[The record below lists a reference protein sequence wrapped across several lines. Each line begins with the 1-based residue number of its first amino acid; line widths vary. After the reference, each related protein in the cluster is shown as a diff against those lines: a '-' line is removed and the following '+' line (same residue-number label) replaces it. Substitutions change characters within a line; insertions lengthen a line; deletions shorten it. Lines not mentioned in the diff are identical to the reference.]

1 MHLIAFMDIYGIY
14 VLHVPEDQEAQAFSF
29 WSVNPAERFMEH
41 CMMRKRH
48 SPKEEI
54 GKIYIKMMFEIYHH
68 NTVFYH
74 V

>member
-54 GKIYIKMMFEIYHH
+54 GKKYIYI
-68 NTVFYH
+68 
-74 V
+74 